1 LLEIK
6 MSRFEELHQILG
18 EILQENPS
26 CYWLYGQ
33 ILNRLRE
40 VRPDIL
46 EGLEERGDKG
56 YGRGGGE
63 YYGPNSAIAHC
74 LQDWPECVDVQYL
87 SGRGLQIAD
96 IEVDNDAMAIYRW
109 IGET

>member
-1 LLEIK
+1 
-6 MSRFEELHQILG
+6 MPRFEELRQTLGQILR
-18 EILQENPS
+18 ESPN

-40 VRPDIL
+40 SHPDIL
-46 EGLEERGDKG
+46 KGLEERGDKG

-63 YYGPNSAIAHC
+63 YYGPESAIVHC
-74 LQDWPECVDVQYL
+74 LRDWPECVDMQYL

-96 IEVDNDAMAIYRW
+96 TRTDNDAMAIYRW
-109 IGET
+109 TGQT